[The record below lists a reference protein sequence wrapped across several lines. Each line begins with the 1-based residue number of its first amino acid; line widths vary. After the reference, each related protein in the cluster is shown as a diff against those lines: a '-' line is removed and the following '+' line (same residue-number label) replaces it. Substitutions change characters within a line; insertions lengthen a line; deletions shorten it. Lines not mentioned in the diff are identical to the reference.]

1 MTQVTKFASA
11 DWNKLNFSDKKK
23 AQTQGR
29 PDNVYITWQKQ
40 YMNFQLKDLRVP
52 FEVQKNEEE
61 GSYVFNASLDKSNP
75 KHAVLISKA
84 KEFDELIR
92 NYIKT
97 NSMALLKKKTVDDG
111 FLSAMYTPFLRIK
124 RDEETEEELYHNFK
138 VKIPIDYKKDDHPLQ
153 TTFMDENDGTV
164 DVDYLVQHSNVDVII
179 RPQKIFFATKIGTTW
194 IANLVRIRRP
204 AGLGDSAGNLFASDS
219 DDEDAGAPE
228 PEADQPATSDIPEE
242 SAPEAPEAAASD
254 LPEDTSSDLP
264 EGAKEDAEED
274 DEKDSDPVP
283 SENAES
289 SVKSAAEALDKL
301 AAQNQP
307 SDKPAAQQ
315 ESVESAPSVKPSRG
329 GRKIA
334 VRKH

>member
-75 KHAVLISKA
+75 KHAVLIAKA

-97 NSMALLKKKTVDDG
+97 NSFALLKKKTIDDG

-153 TTFMDENDGTV
+153 TTFVDENDGTV

-194 IANLVRIRRP
+194 IANLVRVRRP

-228 PEADQPATSDIPEE
+228 SQAQPEQPAASDNPDE
-242 SAPEAPEAAASD
+242 SAPEASEAAAASD
-254 LPEDTSSDLP
+254 LPEDTSSAAP
-264 EGAKEDAEED
+264 EETEEE
-274 DEKDSDPVP
+274 EKDSTPVL

-307 SDKPAAQQ
+307 SDKSAAQQ